1 MNINQDNRLQPISR
15 DAAGRPQTFRVQRA
29 VSREAAYR
37 RFAITVLR
45 LDVQSLTAELR
56 AARLGT
62 RDQAEDRTPLQP
74 AA

>member
-1 MNINQDNRLQPISR
+1 MSASLQPISR
-15 DAAGRPQTFRVQRA
+15 DTGGRPRTFRVQRP

-56 AARLGT
+56 AARLGKG
-62 RDQAEDRTPLQP
+62 DQAEDRAPLRS